1 MEWKQVM
8 GNTWALTGD
17 QAVGVFLLGGGRCV
31 LLDPGGS
38 RMREGVDRA
47 LKARGLTPAW
57 VLCTHMHYDHHEN
70 SKYFRETYG
79 AKVCLPQIEA
89 DIVRSE
95 ASLKN
100 HLFNFPMG
108 LVRTDRRLQNLIC
121 PVDKVIP
128 FGAET
133 VDLEGAV
140 FGVLRTPGHAPD
152 HVCFVTPDGVCFAG
166 DALMTP
172 DVLETAKVPFAFDL
186 ADDLASK
193 ARMGETDYPAAILC
207 HNGIVYGSL
216 AELAAENIRV
226 VREKLAA
233 FRALVTGPMTYSDF
247 YSAVTRATGLDP
259 GHPIRA
265 QHLERYIRPYLE
277 YLIDEGGVALL
288 CLDGAPGV
296 GPVSSDKE
304 ERP

>member
-1 MEWKQVM
+1 M
-8 GNTWALTGD
+8 
-17 QAVGVFLLGGGRCV
+17 
-31 LLDPGGS
+31 
-38 RMREGVDRA
+38 
-47 LKARGLTPAW
+47 
-57 VLCTHMHYDHHEN
+57 TH
-70 SKYFRETYG
+70 R
-79 AKVCLPQIEA
+79 P
-89 DIVRSE
+89 
-95 ASLKN
+95 
-100 HLFNFPMG
+100 
-108 LVRTDRRLQNLIC
+108 
-121 PVDKVIP
+121 IP
-128 FGAET
+128 
-133 VDLEGAV
+133 
-140 FGVLRTPGHAPD
+140 PGHAPD

-193 ARMGETDYPAAILC
+193 ARMGESDYPASILC